1 MEVYRGAVTHNRLQP
16 TQHAFAYEVFSV
28 CVDIDVSARGQCTIF
43 PCAAAARYTP
53 PPRLPALQKL
63 PAVSRQFWPFVSFDA
78 VGCAVFRTSDHLH
91 NHRKPGQSLSDA
103 VRDFVHD
110 RTGWRPRGTI
120 KLLTNLA
127 YWGYNFNPVSF
138 YFVYGDPPAGEGGSS
153 RSASSTA
160 PPDRVEAIIA
170 EVTNTPWGEQHCY
183 VLHRSQAGVEM
194 AEYDRATRSWLDMK
208 HERADGTAAPAPQQL
223 NAAATDA
230 LATAM
235 KPVVVESA
243 AHAAALAGAGAA
255 GVTDYGALAAAFDA
269 PIGGSG
275 SKSPSAAPAPGS
287 AESTALAAGPRRIRC
302 RWDKSFHVSPF
313 MSIDHAYDWIFTE
326 PAETLLIQSQNRIA
340 NKPSVAP
347 AATDS
352 VPAAPVTNTSSQPAP
367 GTRMFNTQLRLTRLE
382 DVTRWTW
389 FYLLFIA
396 FPFLTLR
403 IQWWIHYEAFRLWW
417 KGVPIYAH
425 PGGTSNGFTRAVAAI
440 MWPFFALAA
449 LFQTVD
455 AGGAGGGD
463 GGAVSKKAV

>member
-1 MEVYRGAVTHNRLQP
+1 M
-16 TQHAFAYEVFSV
+16 
-28 CVDIDVSARGQCTIF
+28 
-43 PCAAAARYTP
+43 
-53 PPRLPALQKL
+53 
-63 PAVSRQFWPFVSFDA
+63 
-78 VGCAVFRTSDHLH
+78 FRTSDHLH

-103 VRDFVHD
+103 VRDFVHE

-138 YFVYGDPPAGEGGSS
+138 YFVYGDPPAAGGVGGSS
-153 RSASSTA
+153 STT

-183 VLHRSQAGVEM
+183 VLHRSQAGVDM
-194 AEYDRATRSWLDMK
+194 AEYNRATHSWVDMKADRAGGGLP
-208 HERADGTAAPAPQQL
+208 AAPLPQRLAPAAGGDG
-223 NAAATDA
+223 AAA
-230 LATAM
+230 L

-243 AHAAALAGAGAA
+243 AHAAALAAAGAA
-255 GVTDYGALAAAFDA
+255 GVADYGALAAAFDA
-269 PIGGSG
+269 PIGSGDGGSG
-275 SKSPSAAPAPGS
+275 KTSSTAPAPVS
-287 AESTALAAGPRRIRC
+287 AGESGTVAGPRRLRC

-313 MSIDHAYDWIFTE
+313 MSIDHSYDWIFTE

-340 NKPSVAP
+340 NKPSAAAAGADGTP
-347 AATDS
+347 AAS
-352 VPAAPVTNTSSQPAP
+352 PAAPVAVAASTQPAP

-425 PGGTSNGFTRAVAAI
+425 PGGTSNAFTRAVAAI

-455 AGGAGGGD
+455 AGGGGD
-463 GGAVSKKAV
+463 GAGSKKAA